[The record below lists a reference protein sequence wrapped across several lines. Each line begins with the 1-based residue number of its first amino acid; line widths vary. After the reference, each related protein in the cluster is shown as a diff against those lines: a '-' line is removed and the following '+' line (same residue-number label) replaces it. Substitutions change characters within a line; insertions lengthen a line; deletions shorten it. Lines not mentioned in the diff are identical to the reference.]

1 MLRPESFITRC
12 TGCNGIIYEVE
23 CEEERR
29 TAFLTNKSPVL
40 EELTVWKRNS
50 CSHYYW
56 WSEQPH
62 RASSRLKLQV
72 ERLFRL
78 ALQAG
83 VSYEG
88 DLHIFG
94 HVNVDEERAKNDGS
108 FDSKLEA
115 LEWLKK
121 DELTHDFSFRSAYS
135 ESDVEFTD
143 VTDEFV
149 RVFDYVFY
157 EEKNGFSSKSCTF
170 PRLLRK

>member
-1 MLRPESFITRC
+1 M
-12 TGCNGIIYEVE
+12 
-23 CEEERR
+23 
-29 TAFLTNKSPVL
+29 
-40 EELTVWKRNS
+40 
-50 CSHYYW
+50 
-56 WSEQPH
+56 
-62 RASSRLKLQV
+62 

-94 HVNVDEERAKNDGS
+94 HVNVDKERAENDGS

-121 DELTHDFSFRSAYS
+121 DKLTHDFSFRSAYS
-135 ESDVEFTD
+135 ESNVEFTN

-149 RVFDYVFY
+149 RVFDYVLY
-157 EEKNGFSSKSCTF
+157 EEKLASHQKVTRSRVF
-170 PRLLRK
+170 